1 MSDYLTKN
9 MEEKF
14 NNEEAL
20 ISMYAYE
27 NNIEY
32 KLIDN
37 QLIVLTDMA
46 YWKITYLAD
55 WDCFVLHHGNSIPDD
70 VNPEKYVD
78 ADYHYQKDTKQSD
91 SIMKLLTYI
100 RLHDDFRYRMIENVE
115 SMPRRTKKQKEKY
128 WAVKRKEKAYGR
140 AIELQVV
147 SAVALANSLSIAV

>member
-14 NNEEAL
+14 DNEEAL

-55 WDCFVLHHGNSIPDD
+55 WDCFVLYHGNSIPDD